1 MASYAA
7 VAVPLQGAATPV
19 TTPTP
24 GHTWPDA
31 AAGVSDSASPVPRT
45 RITRPRYVRRRRR
58 TASNLRPA
66 DPAGAAGHQAAQPG
80 QVLGRDRRGSGLLL
94 TLELFPYR
102 LEVHPPARRA

>member
-1 MASYAA
+1 MASYAG

-24 GHTWPDA
+24 GHTCPDA
-31 AAGVSDSASPVPRT
+31 AAGVSDFASPVPRT

-66 DPAGAAGHQAAQPG
+66 DALRLTCSSLHSLSLPRKHRKAGGAVAGSYGFAWA
-80 QVLGRDRRGSGLLL
+80 
-94 TLELFPYR
+94 R
-102 LEVHPPARRA
+102 LVSRP